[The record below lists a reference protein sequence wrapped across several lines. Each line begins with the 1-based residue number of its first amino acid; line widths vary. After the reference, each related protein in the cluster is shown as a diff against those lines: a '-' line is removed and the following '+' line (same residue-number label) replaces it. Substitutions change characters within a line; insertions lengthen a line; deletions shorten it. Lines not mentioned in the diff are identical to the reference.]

1 MGIKNSLG
9 KLDIKG
15 GFDSIPSDM
24 RENDI
29 EMLPIEFNHTTIINK
44 LPFHHRDPFDRMM
57 IAQAIAEDMDII
69 SVDDAFDEYLKNH
82 GVKRIW

>member
-1 MGIKNSLG
+1 
-9 KLDIKG
+9 
-15 GFDSIPSDM
+15 M